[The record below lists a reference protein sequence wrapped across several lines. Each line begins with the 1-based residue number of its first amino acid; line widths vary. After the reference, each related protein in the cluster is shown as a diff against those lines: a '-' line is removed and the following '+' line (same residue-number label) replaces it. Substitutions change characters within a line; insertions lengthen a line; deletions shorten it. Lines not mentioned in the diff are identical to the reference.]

1 MPILV
6 LAARPMRP
14 FALKVY
20 RSFSFKKMGLSFC
33 IFSMPVPHTVVQYVP
48 YLVFLSLNSRQSCHC
63 VSPRLNVW
71 AQKVVWPVSSPTATL
86 SFDLL
91 IALNLFC
98 CTWQS
103 ISGWQQSLQV
113 LHLCRCS
120 CLKWLLMTSLPTA
133 KGILAVWSEETS
145 LVPSLA
151 NSSASPVPIIP
162 WCPGIHTKVTW
173 LDQIN
178 FPALT

>member
-20 RSFSFKKMGLSFC
+20 RFFGFKKMQLSFC

-48 YLVFLSLNSRQSCHC
+48 YLVFFSLNSRQYCHC

-71 AQKVVWPVSSPTATL
+71 AQKVVWPVSNPTATL

-98 CTWQS
+98 CTWQRLTHQHLRLAATFTGLAS
-103 ISGWQQSLQV
+103 VQV
-113 LHLCRCS
+113 LLS
-120 CLKWLLMTSLPTA
+120 QMTPDDFFAHS
-133 KGILAVWSEETS
+133 KGNTS
-145 LVPSLA
+145 RLIRRDF
-151 NSSASPVPIIP
+151 SSPF
-162 WCPGIHTKVTW
+162 
-173 LDQIN
+173 LDQFIS
-178 FPALT
+178 FCSSYYSMMPRYPY